1 MATPPNPLSGGAPG
15 GAPTPP
21 GGAMPGASP
30 SPGGAPGANPSAAP
44 LPQKLA
50 RLAMDAQ
57 AIAGESPETAPMM
70 REIANQVRMAMM
82 KMIQQRQ
89 QSQQTAPPI

>member
-1 MATPPNPLSGGAPG
+1 MATSPNPLIGSSAGATGGA
-15 GAPTPP
+15 APSNSAAGPP
-21 GGAMPGASP
+21 A
-30 SPGGAPGANPSAAP
+30 PGGAPGASGQP

-57 AIAGESPETAPMM
+57 AISSESPETAPMM
-70 REIANQVRMAMM
+70 REIQNQVRMAMM

-89 QSQQTAPPI
+89 QQQQQTPPI

>member
-1 MATPPNPLSGGAPG
+1 MA
-15 GAPTPP
+15 
-21 GGAMPGASP
+21 
-30 SPGGAPGANPSAAP
+30 GGAPGANPSAAP

-57 AIAGESPETAPMM
+57 AISSESPETAPMM

-89 QSQQTAPPI
+89 QSQQATPPI

>member
-1 MATPPNPLSGGAPG
+1 MATSPNPLGGAQGGPAPAGAAPPTPGATPG
-15 GAPTPP
+15 G
-21 GGAMPGASP
+21 MSP
-30 SPGGAPGANPSAAP
+30 SAAAP

-70 REIANQVRMAMM
+70 REIQNQVRMAMM
-82 KMIQQRQ
+82 KMIQQKQ
-89 QSQQTAPPI
+89 AAQQTTPPI